1 MQSMH
6 WFISHISVSWGPLSH
21 TFFWYMYI
29 SKCHIDWWYVLS
41 TRKGMWPT
49 RRQIPLSW
57 EKWPNNLPP
66 LPLPCLHTTVLLLSR
81 FGYVLPQGSR
91 SRPREMI
98 SSFVNGT
105 PHSPPLSPPLPN
117 VHISGQAK
125 LSHAVLQRP
134 RRWPQFTGE
143 FLEPHFLTLKG
154 ENVQLFWCKSGAVK
168 LHMRSI
174 WPFLNFNGF

>member
-49 RRQIPLSW
+49 RRQILLSW

-105 PHSPPLSPPLPN
+105 PHSPPLSP
-117 VHISGQAK
+117 
-125 LSHAVLQRP
+125 LSLMYTSLGRP
-134 RRWPQFTGE
+134 SFPMRYTATSTTLATIYRGIFGAT
-143 FLEPHFLTLKG
+143 FPHFERRKRSVIL
-154 ENVQLFWCKSGAVK
+154 VQVWG
-168 LHMRSI
+168 
-174 WPFLNFNGF
+174 G

>member
-49 RRQIPLSW
+49 RRQILLSW

-105 PHSPPLSPPLPN
+105 PHSPPLSPLSLMYTSLGRPSFPMRYCN
-117 VHISGQAK
+117 VHDAGHNLQGNFWNHISS
-125 LSHAVLQRP
+125 L
-134 RRWPQFTGE
+134 W
-143 FLEPHFLTLKG
+143 KG
-154 ENVQLFWCKSGAVK
+154 KKVQLLWCKSGAFESY
-168 LHMRSI
+168 LAISQ
-174 WPFLNFNGF
+174 LQ